1 MKALIM
7 AAGRGTRISR
17 YLDGRPKCTVSLGKE
32 ALIHYTVRTLKACG
46 VEQIALVLGYQGQ
59 TIRQVLADQDVQ
71 FYENPF
77 FDVTNSIASAWFAR
91 EFIQDDE
98 MLIMNGDV
106 FLEEPLMRQILDC
119 RTQAPLL
126 FADESRREEAD
137 YKLCYREGKLRLYGK
152 ELKGDQITGEY
163 VGVARINRNFLPVFC
178 QRMEQMIFHQEHGV
192 WWENV
197 LYSLS
202 GQTDILVQDV
212 QGRFWAEVDYI
223 EDYQRIM
230 KFVQAGR

>member
-91 EFIQDDE
+91 EFIRDDE

-106 FLEEPLMRQILDC
+106 FLEESLMRQILD
-119 RTQAPLL
+119 RHAPAPLL

-137 YKLCYREGKLRLYGK
+137 YKLCYREGKLLLYGK

-163 VGVARINRNFLPVFC
+163 VGVARINQSFLPVFC
-178 QRMEQMIFHQEHGV
+178 KQMEQMILHQEHGV

-202 GQTDILVQDV
+202 GQTDILVRDV
-212 QGRFWAEVDYI
+212 QGQFWAEVDYI

-230 KFVQAGR
+230 KFVQAGK